1 MTSTPKPAKIRIL
14 LVDDHIVMRM
24 GLATA
29 AGGEP
34 DMKVVAEAGDG
45 LEAVQAFR
53 THRPDVVVLDL
64 RMPKK
69 NGIETIQLLRDEFG
83 PVRTLVFSNYA
94 GGDEVF
100 QAFKAGA
107 SGFVA
112 KEMPLERLL
121 EAIRCVH
128 AGEQYLP
135 PEIAMRM
142 NGRVISQLSSR
153 ELEVLALVA
162 KGLSNKEIGA
172 ALNVAEGT
180 IKVHLKNILAKLG
193 VSDRT
198 QAILVAVKR
207 GIIRLD

>member
-1 MTSTPKPAKIRIL
+1 MTSKTKSARIRIL

-53 THRPDVVVLDL
+53 THHPDVVVLDL

-69 NGIETIQLLRDEFG
+69 NGIETIQQLREEFG
-83 PVRTLVFSNYA
+83 PVRILIFSNYA
-94 GGDEVF
+94 SGDEVF

-107 SGFVA
+107 AGFVA

-128 AGEQYLP
+128 AGDQYLP

-153 ELEVLALVA
+153 ELEVRALIA
-162 KGLSNKEIGA
+162 KGFSNKEIGA
-172 ALNVAEGT
+172 ALDVAEGT
-180 IKVHLKNILAKLG
+180 IKVHIKNILSRLG

>member
-29 AGGEP
+29 ASGEA

-45 LEAVQAFR
+45 LEAIQAYR
-53 THRPDVVVLDL
+53 VHRPDVVVLDL

-69 NGIETIQLLRDEFG
+69 NGIETIQLLREEFG
-83 PVRTLVFSNYA
+83 AVRVLVFSNYA

-112 KEMPLERLL
+112 REMALERLL
-121 EAIRCVH
+121 EAIRRVH
-128 AGEQYLP
+128 AGDQYLP

-153 ELEVLALVA
+153 ELEVLAFVA

-172 ALNVAEGT
+172 ALDVAEGT
-180 IKVHLKNILAKLG
+180 IKVHLKNILAKLN

-207 GIIRLD
+207 GIIHLD

>member
-1 MTSTPKPAKIRIL
+1 MQSAPKPAKIRIL

-29 AGGEP
+29 ANGES
-34 DMKVVAEAGDG
+34 DMEVVAEAENG
-45 LEAVQAFR
+45 LEAIQAYQ
-53 THRPDVVVLDL
+53 THRPDIVVMDL
-64 RMPKK
+64 RMPKA
-69 NGIETIQLLRDEFG
+69 NGIETIQRLRDQFG
-83 PVRTLVFSNYA
+83 TVGILVFSNYA

-107 SGFVA
+107 SGFVT

-121 EAIRCVH
+121 EAIRRVH
-128 AGEQYLP
+128 AGEQYIP
-135 PEIAMRM
+135 PEISMRM
-142 NGRVISQLSSR
+142 NGRIFSNLSAR
-153 ELEVLALVA
+153 ESEVLALVA

-172 ALNVAEGT
+172 QLNIVEGT
-180 IKVHLKNILAKLG
+180 IKVHLKNILSKLG

-207 GIIRLD
+207 GIIRLE

>member
-1 MTSTPKPAKIRIL
+1 MNSTAKRAKIRIL

-34 DMKVVAEAGDG
+34 DMKVVAEAEDG
-45 LEAVQAFR
+45 LEAIEAYR

-64 RMPKK
+64 RMPKR

-83 PVRTLVFSNYA
+83 PVRILVFSNYA

-112 KEMPLERLL
+112 KEMALERLL
-121 EAIRCVH
+121 EAIRRVN

-162 KGLSNKEIGA
+162 KGLSNKEVGA
-172 ALNVAEGT
+172 ALAIVEGT
-180 IKVHLKNILAKLG
+180 IKVHLKNILAKLN

-207 GIIRLD
+207 GIIRLE